1 MTDILWHLATFMV
14 GFSTG
19 GVVLLTMYTNDSDK
33 GNR

>member
-19 GVVLLTMYTNDSDK
+19 GVALLTMYIKDTEND
-33 GNR
+33 